1 MRSAK
6 LLTATQ
12 LLDKDLTLQSNMYA
26 YQSLTGGFLSIA
38 RLGPSELFRGFFA
51 SSLRD
56 APYAGIFIVLYEG
69 IKRQSGELVFLQA
82 SLLSTLTW
90 SFINQRPSCV
100 QHQMHSPP

>member
-82 SLLSTLTW
+82 SLPSTLTW